1 LKTADITGDPYEDFP
16 DDQKPTESE
25 WKGEDILTIA
35 TAIKDLGNAAFKKG
49 DLHLGLTKYQKA
61 LRYLHEYPVPQETDA
76 PDLQPKLNALKISLY
91 SNSALLQNK
100 LKQYAEAADS
110 ASNAL
115 GIEGIQDKDK
125 AKALFRRAQ
134 AKVGKKNDEEAV
146 EDLEQ
151 AGKLAPGDGAIGK
164 ELEEARK
171 RVKQRK
177 EKEKKAYAN
186 AFNFD

>member
-1 LKTADITGDPYEDFP
+1 
-16 DDQKPTESE
+16 
-25 WKGEDILTIA
+25 
-35 TAIKDLGNAAFKKG
+35 
-49 DLHLGLTKYQKA
+49 
-61 LRYLHEYPVPQETDA
+61 
-76 PDLQPKLNALKISLY
+76 
-91 SNSALLQNK
+91 